1 MLNVIL
7 ASVGLM
13 FCQETTAF
21 ESGVARFEATPQW
34 MVGQPDF
41 CTPPT
46 VLSPNGAKAIQVP
59 PPPPPLS
66 SMTVGP
72 GSAVIRETNLLP
84 NSAREVSPMSTCQ
97 PTYRVRTVELS
108 FAKDGRELTKEQQ
121 GLLATLLTDK
131 PAGVSV
137 TRFVSQEVEGRNTQ
151 EIGQSRTA
159 AVRKYVERLMV
170 TKPSFVEEVQ
180 TVSIQGSEGRSI
192 LSVTAIYS
200 SPCVERVKLQSLGQK
215 AHGFSRGSVNDRDTL
230 GVSGP
235 GNF

>member
-46 VLSPNGAKAIQVP
+46 VLSPNGAKAIQAP
-59 PPPPPLS
+59 PSPPPLS
-66 SMTVGP
+66 STTIAP

-84 NSAREVSPMSTCQ
+84 NVVRGGSPISTCQ
-97 PTYRVRTVELS
+97 STYRVRTVELS

-137 TRFVSQEVEGRNTQ
+137 TRFVSQEAEGRNTQ

-159 AVRKYVERLMV
+159 AVRKYVERLLV
-170 TKPSFVEEVQ
+170 TTPSFVEEVQ
-180 TVSIQGSEGRSI
+180 PVGAHGSEGRSI

-200 SPCVERVKLQSLGQK
+200 SPCVERVKLPIETRSASPVQGTSEASKGGTRVTQ
-215 AHGFSRGSVNDRDTL
+215 
-230 GVSGP
+230 
-235 GNF
+235 